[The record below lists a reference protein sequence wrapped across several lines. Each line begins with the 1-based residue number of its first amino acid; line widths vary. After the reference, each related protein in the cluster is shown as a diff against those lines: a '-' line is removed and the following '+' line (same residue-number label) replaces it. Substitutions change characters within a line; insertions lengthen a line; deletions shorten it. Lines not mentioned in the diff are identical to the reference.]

1 LGRDVYG
8 AAGGVASVNPPIR
21 GGTDA
26 VALREAL
33 ADGRIDIVASD
44 HAPHLVEHKRRA
56 SIWDVPPGFA
66 GVETLLPLLLTR
78 GVHEGWLT
86 LERLVHATSEAPARA
101 WGLWPRKASLEV
113 GSDADV
119 TIIDLDRATVIAEAA
134 LHGMNNLS
142 PFEGWATRGA
152 AVTTIVRGEI
162 VMRDR
167 ELLASPGAGRIVG
180 ADPQHE

>member
-1 LGRDVYG
+1 
-8 AAGGVASVNPPIR
+8 
-21 GGTDA
+21 
-26 VALREAL
+26 
-33 ADGRIDIVASD
+33 
-44 HAPHLVEHKRRA
+44 
-56 SIWDVPPGFA
+56 
-66 GVETLLPLLLTR
+66 LLLTR
-78 GVHEGWLT
+78 GVQQDWLT

-119 TIIDLDRATVIAEAA
+119 TIVDLERAGVIAEAA

-142 PFEGWATRGA
+142 PFEGWPTLGA
-152 AVTTIVRGEI
+152 AVATIVRGQI
-162 VMRDR
+162 VVRDS